1 MYFLFDIILIGGV
14 MKKKKLFKNKTQ
26 MVIYTFTFLL
36 CIILFII
43 IGKTDFKKYEE
54 TESKIFSSLYNLVE
68 DDNLYSFSNATEVL
82 NILNGRSGIILLG
95 FPLNEWT
102 NYTADI
108 LNEVAKEMNV
118 DKIYY
123 YDFLK
128 DRDESNGTYET
139 IVNKLKLYVT
149 IDDEGTKDL
158 HAPTVLVVKNGEVI
172 GYFDD
177 TSTVKGTITPEVY
190 YNEFQR
196 GITYQMFKTALIEY
210 MK

>member
-1 MYFLFDIILIGGV
+1 

-54 TESKIFSSLYNLVE
+54 TESKIFSSIYNLVE

>member
-1 MYFLFDIILIGGV
+1 